1 MNYARPELAERLAS
15 EYVLGTLQ
23 GGARRRFEALL
34 PAHPMLRQA
43 VARWNARL
51 QPLAQALPPL
61 APSSAVW
68 RGIEARLDGAVHPSQ
83 AAASAPAPATTPRRP
98 GFW

>member
-1 MNYARPELAERLAS
+1 MNYVRPEVADRLAS

-43 VARWNARL
+43 VTRWNDRL
-51 QPLAQALPPL
+51 QPLAQAIPPL
-61 APSSAVW
+61 APSPAV
-68 RGIEARLDGAVHPSQ
+68 
-83 AAASAPAPATTPRRP
+83 
-98 GFW
+98 